1 MRRDVHYSE
10 NIDDLGRAVTGLDS
24 DRAEALRRA
33 RARWRAAEDRLFPVA
48 LVDPDGYRRLLSVV
62 AVLLE
67 KLRAST
73 TSLDQL
79 LELDSHPAPL
89 VAAAAVAAGDGAAD
103 RMALEAA
110 FAVRDRELAAAAER
124 DRRTRAIAAARNAG
138 ARWVDLE
145 GSWEAVCRT
154 GLRHTEMHLA
164 SGRALVATV
173 DPYSG
178 DGPHRL
184 EVVVLD
190 TDTGAPV
197 ETTDQER
204 QFADRATWAAQREQ
218 WRMQIDRGSR
228 P

>member
-1 MRRDVHYSE
+1 MTE
-10 NIDDLGRAVTGLDS
+10 FDS
-24 DRAEALRRA
+24 GRAEALHRA

-62 AVLLE
+62 AVLLQ

-73 TSLDQL
+73 TSLDHL

-89 VAAAAVAAGDGAAD
+89 VASASVHGAAD

-110 FAVRDRELAAAAER
+110 FAVRDRELVAAAER

-138 ARWVDLE
+138 ETWVDLE

-154 GLRHTEMHLA
+154 GTRHTEMYLA

-178 DGPHRL
+178 DPHRL
-184 EVVVLD
+184 EVVLLD
-190 TDTGAPV
+190 SDTGTPV
-197 ETTDQER
+197 EATDQDQR
-204 QFADRATWAAQREQ
+204 FADRATWLAEREQ
-218 WRMQIDRGSR
+218 WRARIERGSR
-228 P
+228 Q

>member
-1 MRRDVHYSE
+1 MGRDVHYSE
-10 NIDDLGRAVTGLDS
+10 DNDDLGRAVTELDS
-24 DRAEALRRA
+24 GRAEALRRA

-62 AVLLE
+62 AALLQ

-73 TSLDQL
+73 TSLDHL

-89 VAAAAVAAGDGAAD
+89 VASACVDGAAD

-110 FAVRDRELAAAAER
+110 FAVRDRELVAAAER

-138 ARWVDLE
+138 AAWVDLE

-154 GLRHTEMHLA
+154 GTRHTEMYLA

-178 DGPHRL
+178 EDPHRL
-184 EVVVLD
+184 EVVLLD
-190 TDTGAPV
+190 SDTGTPV
-197 ETTDQER
+197 EATDQDQR
-204 QFADRATWAAQREQ
+204 FADRATWLAERERWRAQIE
-218 WRMQIDRGSR
+218 RGSR
-228 P
+228 Q

>member
-1 MRRDVHYSE
+1 M
-10 NIDDLGRAVTGLDS
+10 TGLDS
-24 DRAEALRRA
+24 GRAEALRRA
-33 RARWRAAEDRLFPVA
+33 RARWRAAEDRLFPIA
-48 LVDPDGYRRLLSVV
+48 LVDPDAYRRALSLVAALLQ
-62 AVLLE
+62 

-73 TSLDQL
+73 TSLDHL

-89 VAAAAVAAGDGAAD
+89 VAAVCVEGAAD

-124 DRRTRAIAAARNAG
+124 DRRARAIVAARNAG
-138 ARWVDLE
+138 ATWVDLE

-154 GLRHTEMHLA
+154 GMRHTEMHLA

-178 DGPHRL
+178 DDPHRL

-190 TDTGAPV
+190 TDIGTPV

-204 QFADRATWAAQREQ
+204 LWADRATWLAERER
-218 WRMQIDRGSR
+218 WRARIDRGN
-228 P
+228 PP

>member
-1 MRRDVHYSE
+1 
-10 NIDDLGRAVTGLDS
+10 VTGLDS
-24 DRAEALRRA
+24 GRAEALRRA

-62 AVLLE
+62 AVLLQQ
-67 KLRAST
+67 LRAAT

-89 VAAAAVAAGDGAAD
+89 VAAASVAAVDGVDGVAD

-110 FAVRDRELAAAAER
+110 FAVRDRELVAAAER
-124 DRRTRAIAAARNAG
+124 ERRIRAIAAARNAG
-138 ARWVDLE
+138 ATWVDLE

-154 GLRHTEMHLA
+154 GTRHTEMHLR

-178 DGPHRL
+178 EGPHRL
-184 EVVVLD
+184 EAVVLD
-190 TDTGAPV
+190 TDTGAPIKTS
-197 ETTDQER
+197 EHER
-204 QFADRATWAAQREQ
+204 LFADRAAWLAERER
-218 WRMQIDRGSR
+218 WRAEIDRGS
-228 P
+228 PP